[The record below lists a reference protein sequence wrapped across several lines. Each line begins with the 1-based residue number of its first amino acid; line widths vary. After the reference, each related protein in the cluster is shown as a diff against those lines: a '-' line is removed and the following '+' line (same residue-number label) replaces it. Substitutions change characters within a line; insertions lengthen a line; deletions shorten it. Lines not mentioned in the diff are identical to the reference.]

1 MKPRQQFN
9 RLSTL
14 GIAALTIFLVS
25 CGGGGSGGSS
35 SSGSMAS
42 SGTSTTMGATPASAS
57 GVISAFGSVIV
68 NGTEYAVDSST
79 SVVDG
84 DSDDAPSTASALQVG
99 MTVDVTASATA
110 ATKVR
115 FTSAV
120 RGEVDAVDA
129 NQSTLTVLG
138 QTVVITSGTSFAG
151 TTTSSGAATAVTS
164 ISNIN
169 VGDYVVVYGFI
180 ECTSTTSSSTCSGG
194 ATQVVASLVYEPGT
208 AGGYR
213 TVGYAENVTASAD
226 TFTINGLTVS
236 YTTSGTSA
244 TSCTPSPC
252 AITAGEFVEVRSTT
266 VPSSSNGALTL
277 AATRIKQ
284 SAFAPVLESGETVSI
299 QGPVNNLSTTADT
312 FTVRGVSIDG
322 STLASTVGTLSDGQ
336 IVEVTG
342 TVNADGSIAATAIT
356 VEHFATFALVAPLTA
371 ESATGDTI
379 SLLGQTFTV
388 NGMTKFADRASHQSA
403 QPFNLSNFTS
413 VLSVGDFVEVSGYS
427 GSSGFVA
434 TRVELL
440 PTPKTAFVAAEGVVT
455 AVSTSADTL
464 TIGGV
469 TISLDAAT
477 KLLYPKSGGSGS
489 ISAFLAAITT
499 GSSIVGVAGTQGS
512 STGTITAD
520 YALLANPNCGWARG
534 GL

>member
-1 MKPRQQFN
+1 MTPRQKLT
-9 RLSTL
+9 RISTL
-14 GIAALTIFLVS
+14 GIAALTMFLTS

-35 SSGSMAS
+35 MGSSAS
-42 SGTSTTMGATPASAS
+42 SGTGTSMGTTPASAS

-68 NGTEYAVDSST
+68 NGAEYTVDSST
-79 SVVDG
+79 NVVDG
-84 DSDDAPSTASALQVG
+84 DSDDAPSSASMLQVG
-99 MTVDVTASATA
+99 MTVDVTASATT

-151 TTTSSGAATAVTS
+151 NTSSGTATAVTS

-180 ECTSTTSSSTCSGG
+180 ECTSATSSSTCSGG
-194 ATQVVASLVYEPGT
+194 GTQVVASLVYEPVM

-213 TVGYAENVTASAD
+213 TVGYAENVSASAN

-266 VPSSSNGALTL
+266 APSASNGALTL

-299 QGPVNNLSTTADT
+299 QGPVNNLSTSADT
-312 FTVRGVSIDG
+312 FTVRGVIING
-322 STLASTVGTLSDGQ
+322 STLAATVGALSDGQ
-336 IVEVTG
+336 IVQVTG

-356 VEHFATFALVAPLTA
+356 VERFATFALVAPLTA
-371 ESATGDTI
+371 ESATADTI

-388 NGMTKFADRASHQSA
+388 NSTTKFADRASNLSG

-413 VLSVGDFVEVSGYS
+413 VLSVGDYVEVSGYS

-440 PTPKTAFVAAEGVVT
+440 PTPKTAFIGAEGVVT

-469 TISLDAAT
+469 TISLDAST
-477 KLLYPKSGGSGS
+477 KLLYPKSGGSPS
-489 ISAFLAAITT
+489 IGAFLAAINT
-499 GSSIVGVAGTQGS
+499 GSSIVAVVGTQGS

-520 YALLANPNCGWARG
+520 YALLANSNCGWARG